1 MPLSLEQQNGRSNC
15 LITASEVPALF
26 GLDPRV
32 SPFELYHR
40 KKGNLEAED
49 ISDKEFI
56 RWGNRLEEPIAREI
70 ASERGWKIR
79 KVKRHLRYNLTCDV
93 SDEHHAR
100 RLSVLGAGK
109 EPRLVDGLLGASL
122 DFEIVKTDPT
132 SGVQHGMAPFEI
144 KAVGRFQALK
154 WNNGPPLPVLLQLQ
168 AQIACAGASW
178 GAVGGL
184 RSVTGPADVA
194 EIPRH
199 EGTIRKIL
207 VRILEFEV
215 ELAEGRPPA
224 PDFSLTGDVE
234 AMIALHRSL
243 DEAQELDL
251 RGRPDLEVK
260 VDRLKYLGE
269 EGTKR
274 EKEAKAIWAEL
285 LPDITVAPGT
295 LAGRVEFNELWMK
308 TWPLAGGFVSYEKKP
323 SVGHGI
329 YRRKS

>member
-1 MPLSLEQQNGRSNC
+1 MPLSPEQQTGRAGC

-70 ASERGWKIR
+70 AAEKGWKIR
-79 KVKRHLRYNLTCDV
+79 KVKRHLALSKEWVGGGAPIRFQ
-93 SDEHHAR
+93 SEH
-100 RLSVLGAGK
+100 
-109 EPRLVDGLLGASL
+109 PLGASL
-122 DFEIVKTDPT
+122 DFEIFKQGSWTK
-132 SGVQHGMAPFEI
+132 GELRAYAPFEI

-154 WNNGPPLPVLLQLQ
+154 WHDGPPLPVLLQLQ

-194 EIPRH
+194 EVPRH
-199 EGTIRKIL
+199 EGTIRKVL
-207 VRILEFEV
+207 LRILEFEV

-251 RGRPDLEVK
+251 RGRPDLEFK
-260 VDRLKYLGE
+260 AIRLKELAE
-269 EGTKR
+269 VGTIY
-274 EKEAKAIWAEL
+274 EKEKKALWAEL

-295 LAGRVEFNELWMK
+295 IAGRVEFNECYLK
-308 TWPLAGGFVSYEKKP
+308 TWPTAGGVVTYEKKP
-323 SVGHGI
+323 GVGHGI
-329 YRRKS
+329 YRRKL

>member
-1 MPLSLEQQNGRSNC
+1 MPLSPEQQAGRANC

-32 SPFELYHR
+32 SPFEFYHR
-40 KKGNLEAED
+40 KNGNLEAED

-70 ASERGWKIR
+70 ALEKGWKIR
-79 KVKRHLRYNLTCDV
+79 KVKRHMAYSGAAV
-93 SDEHHAR
+93 R
-100 RLSVLGAGK
+100 RLLDEEEKSPAPTERSFGL
-109 EPRLVDGLLGASL
+109 LLGASL
-122 DFEIVKTDPT
+122 DFEISSVTTPDRLRAA
-132 SGVQHGMAPFEI
+132 VRAPFEI

-154 WNNGPPLPVLLQLQ
+154 WHDGPPLPVLLQLQ

-194 EIPRH
+194 EVPRH
-199 EGTIRKIL
+199 EGTIRKVL
-207 VRILEFEV
+207 LRILAFEV
-215 ELAEGRPPA
+215 ELAEGRPSA

-234 AMIALHRSL
+234 AMIALHRQL
-243 DEAQELDL
+243 DEEKELDL
-251 RGRPDLEVK
+251 RGRPEL
-260 VDRLKYLGE
+260 
-269 EGTKR
+269 
-274 EKEAKAIWAEL
+274 EAKAARLKALGEVDTANKKEKDALWASL

-295 LAGRVEFNELWMK
+295 LAGRVEFNEFWMK
-308 TWPLAGGFVSYEKKP
+308 TWAKAGGPVSYEAKP
-323 SVGHGI
+323 SVGYGI

>member
-1 MPLSLEQQNGRSNC
+1 MPLSPEQQAGRSNC

-70 ASERGWKIR
+70 AVEKGWRIR
-79 KVKRHLRYNLTCDV
+79 KVKRHMVLHPDV
-93 SDEHHAR
+93 FVA
-100 RLSVLGAGK
+100 
-109 EPRLVDGLLGASL
+109 LVNEEGRSRPSIEKSLLGASL
-122 DFEIVKTDPT
+122 DFEIEKGGKACTA
-132 SGVQHGMAPFEI
+132 QRAPFEI
-144 KAVGRFQALK
+144 KAVGRFQTLK
-154 WNNGPPLPVLLQLQ
+154 WHDGPPLPVLLQLQ

-194 EIPRH
+194 EVPRH

-251 RGRPDLEVK
+251 RGRPDLEFK
-260 VDRLKYLGE
+260 AIRLKELAE
-269 EGTKR
+269 VGTIY
-274 EKEAKAIWAEL
+274 EKEKKTLWAEL

-295 LAGRVEFNELWMK
+295 IAGRVEFNECYLK
-308 TWPLAGGFVSYEKKP
+308 TWPTAGGVVTYEKKP
-323 SVGHGI
+323 GVGHGI
-329 YRRKS
+329 YRRKL

>member
-1 MPLSLEQQNGRSNC
+1 MPLSPEQQAGRSNC

-70 ASERGWKIR
+70 ALEKGWKIR
-79 KVKRHLRYNLTCDV
+79 KVKRHMVLHPDV
-93 SDEHHAR
+93 FVA
-100 RLSVLGAGK
+100 
-109 EPRLVDGLLGASL
+109 LVNEEGRNRPSIEKSLLGASL
-122 DFEIVKTDPT
+122 DFEIVKTDPS
-132 SGVQHGMAPFEI
+132 SGVQRGVAPFEI
-144 KAVGRFQALK
+144 KAVGHFQSFK
-154 WNNGPPLPVLLQLQ
+154 WHDGPPLPVLLQLQ

-199 EGTIRKIL
+199 QGTIRKIL
-207 VRILEFEV
+207 LRILEFEV
-215 ELAEGRPPA
+215 ELTEGRPPA

-251 RGRPDLEVK
+251 RGRPELDAK
-260 VDRLKYLGE
+260 VARLKELASAATE
-269 EGTKR
+269 N
-274 EKEAKAIWAEL
+274 EKEKKALWAEL
-285 LPDITVAPGT
+285 LPSITVAPGV
-295 LAGRVEFNELWMK
+295 LAGRAEFNEFYLK
-308 TWPLAGGFVSYEKKP
+308 TWPLAGGLVSYEKKP
-323 SVGHGI
+323 GVGHGI
-329 YRRKS
+329 YRRKL